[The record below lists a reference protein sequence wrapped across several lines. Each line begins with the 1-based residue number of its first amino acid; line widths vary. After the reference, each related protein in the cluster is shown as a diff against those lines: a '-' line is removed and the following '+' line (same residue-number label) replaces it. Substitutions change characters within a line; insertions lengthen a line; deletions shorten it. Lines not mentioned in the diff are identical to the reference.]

1 MTIRILMKFNHL
13 LAFVVVSALVFSC
26 QTKKPEESQDPWAFE
41 TKKIEQKTC
50 IGEEC
55 VSVDVSYPVFGHEK
69 LQSLIERIIVKGMSF
84 EGQPETLSLD
94 SAVQGFIGEY
104 IALKKEFPDAIS
116 WEYSMEVRVSYQSDS
131 LLSLV
136 FDSFSFTGGAHPN
149 SFRSY
154 LNFDKNTGQG
164 ITNSELILEERTL
177 LSKAEV
183 EFRKYHAVGEDMN
196 LKDDGRFFLN
206 ERDEFFLPAA
216 IGFELD
222 SLVLY
227 YNSYE
232 IGPYVMGPTELK
244 LPLSE
249 LAGIVAFTNK

>member
-13 LAFVVVSALVFSC
+13 LAFVVVSSLVFSC
-26 QTKKPEESQDPWAFE
+26 QTKKSEESQDPWAFE

-55 VSVDVSYPVFGHEK
+55 VSVDISYPVFGDEK
-69 LQSLIERIIVKGMSF
+69 LQSLIERTIVQGMSF
-84 EGQPETLSLD
+84 EEQPESLSLD
-94 SAVQGFIGEY
+94 SAVQGFMGKY
-104 IALKKEFPDAIS
+104 IALKNEFPDAIS

-131 LLSLV
+131 LLSLT

-154 LNFDKNTGQG
+154 LNFEKKKGEG
-164 ITNSELILEERTL
+164 ISNYAMILDEEAL
-177 LSKAEV
+177 LAKAELV
-183 EFRKYHAVGEDMN
+183 FRKYHEVKDGMR

-206 ERDEFFLPAA
+206 EKDEFFLPAA
-216 IGFELD
+216 IGFEPD

-249 LAGIVAFTNK
+249 LAGIVAFAN